1 MTHSYRQRVR
11 CVEMLRINFYAK
23 GFLHHSAYLLLR
35 GGAVSAYRYL
45 GFSGGVF
52 GNLDAVGG
60 GCDHR
65 SSLRPAQFEDDLGV
79 LIKEGRFY
87 RHMVG
92 LEAFAQP
99 AYKLVYTSQFYV
111 RIGFLTDIE
120 HAHLDV
126 LWFVVLANTDDPE
139 TKQVSSGIYSEYG
152 SYLSQ
157 SCRSLY
163 TGAEPRG

>member
-11 CVEMLRINFYAK
+11 CVKMLRLNFYAK
-23 GFLHHSAYLLLR
+23 GFLYHSTYLLLR

-45 GFSGGVF
+45 GLSGGVF
-52 GNLDAVGG
+52 CNLDAVGG

-65 SSLRPAQFEDDLGV
+65 SALRPAQFEDDLGV
-79 LIKEGRFY
+79 LIKEGRFD

-92 LEAFAQP
+92 LVAFAKP
-99 AYKLVYTSQFYV
+99 ADELADTGEFSV
-111 RIGFLTDIE
+111 RISLLTDVE

-126 LWFVVLANTDDPE
+126 LGFVVLANTDDPE
-139 TKQVSSGIYSEYG
+139 TKQVGSGIYSEYG
-152 SYLSQ
+152 SYFSQ